1 MLARSL
7 SRRIIIA
14 FGLMSLMVAGAFAV
28 GIVASI
34 RAVEE
39 KLVSSDLGSDLQLL
53 LRADNIS
60 EWKHR
65 PAPMQLFYYSGGP
78 GAFALPDDLKMLPP
92 GFNEVRRGPEAYH
105 AMVDIIDG
113 RRYVLLQDQRGFEKR
128 EQKLFAITLI
138 GLLSSLLL
146 ALLLGWRLARRVM
159 SPVIELAAQ
168 VRQREQQMLSEAQPL
183 AAGFPGDEV
192 GQLARAFDSA
202 LNRLSLALERERLFT
217 SDVSHE
223 LRTPLM
229 VLSSSCVLLAESPS
243 LDARA
248 RAHVERIGRAS
259 RDMRA
264 LVETFLLLA
273 RSQQGE
279 RVGQQLD
286 MRSVADELLAQWSVL
301 IADKGLQLDFQSRSA
316 GSGQYDAVCL
326 RAVMGNLLR
335 NAVHYTERGEIALH
349 LLPSGFVV
357 EDSGSGIPESERNAV
372 FRPFVRGS
380 EQQRDGMGLGLSLVQ
395 RICESQGWRVELSS
409 PVNGGSRFTVVLGDG
424 HSSSGE

>member
-14 FGLMSLMVAGAFAV
+14 FGLMSLMVASAFAV

-65 PAPMQLFYYSGGP
+65 PAPMQLFYYSGGA
-78 GAFALPDDLKMLPP
+78 GAFALPDDLKALPP

-138 GLLSSLLL
+138 GLLASLLL

-168 VRQREQQMLSEAQPL
+168 VRQREQQVLNEAQPL
-183 AAGFPGDEV
+183 AVGFPGDEV
-192 GQLARAFDSA
+192 GQLAQAFDSA
-202 LNRLSLALERERLFT
+202 LSRLSLALERERLFT

-243 LDARA
+243 LDSRA
-248 RAHVERIGRAS
+248 RAHVERISRAS

-279 RVGQQLD
+279 RVSLQLD
-286 MRSVADELLAQWSVL
+286 MRSVADELIAQWSAP
-301 IADKGLQLDFQSRSA
+301 IADKGLLLDFQPQLA
-316 GSGQYDAVCL
+316 GGGQYDAVCL

-335 NAVHYTERGEIALH
+335 NAVHYTERGKIAIH
-349 LLPSGFVV
+349 LLASGFVV
-357 EDSGSGIPESERNAV
+357 EDSGSGIPEGERDAV

-395 RICESQGWRVELSS
+395 RICESQGWRVELSTS
-409 PVNGGSRFTVVLGDG
+409 ANDGCRFTVFLNN
-424 HSSSGE
+424 S